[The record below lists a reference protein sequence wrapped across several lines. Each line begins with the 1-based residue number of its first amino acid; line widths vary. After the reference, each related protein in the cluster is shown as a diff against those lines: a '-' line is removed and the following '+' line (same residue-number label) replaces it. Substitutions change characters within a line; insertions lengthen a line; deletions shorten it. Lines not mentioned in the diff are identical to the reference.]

1 MYFFALSHAPPALD
15 MKMAMSM
22 PVATAPARKPP
33 SMAGLKQPMAT
44 GTTMARQPGSII
56 SRRAEEVEMAT
67 HLSYSGSALY
77 SMMPLISRNW
87 RRTSSTM
94 AWAARDT
101 APMVSA
107 ANMNGIMA
115 PMKIPATI
123 SGSVSV
129 SAKSGM
135 EWCIV
140 AW

>member
-1 MYFFALSHAPPALD
+1 
-15 MKMAMSM
+15 
-22 PVATAPARKPP
+22 
-33 SMAGLKQPMAT
+33 MAGLKQPMAT

-115 PMKIPATI
+115 PMKMPATI

-129 SAKSGM
+129 NAKSGM
-135 EWCIV
+135 E
-140 AW
+140 